1 MRTKRFVPLVFIIGY
16 FVTSFAQGIEV
27 PQIFPKEKTVTHT
40 AYTTSYSHDF
50 GQPHWV
56 AYSLDYSKLISV
68 AARPSRFQPDPK
80 IKPATTSHRAY
91 TKTGFDRGHLA
102 PAADMAWS
110 TQTMLESFYT
120 SNISP
125 QRPAFNRG
133 IWKVLESKVR
143 EWTLPSLENGLMPH
157 LFIVTGP
164 IFSSEMPNISRVYG
178 HTLSVPEY
186 FFKAIID
193 TTGSKRGIAFI
204 LPNNKVPTERLWD
217 YTMSIDELE
226 LKLGRDLFPKL
237 PDEIETKIEAQNR
250 RTDWE

>member
-1 MRTKRFVPLVFIIGY
+1 MHTKRFVLFIFFLGGY
-16 FVTSFAQGIEV
+16 CYSFAQGIEL
-27 PQIFPKEKTVTHT
+27 PQVFPQEKTVTHT
-40 AYTTSYSHDF
+40 AYTTSYSQEY

-56 AYSLDYSKLISV
+56 AYALDYSKLVSV

-80 IKPATTSHRAY
+80 IKPATTPHKAY

-110 TQTMLESFYT
+110 AQTMLESFYT

-133 IWKVLESKVR
+133 IWKVLETKVR
-143 EWTLPSLENGLMPH
+143 AWTLQARKNGGMPH

-164 IFSSEMPNISRVYG
+164 IFSTDMPNISRVYG
-178 HTLSVPEY
+178 HTLAVPDY
-186 FFKAIID
+186 YFKAIVD

-204 LPNNKVPTERLWD
+204 LPNKKVPTEQLWN
-217 YTMSIDELE
+217 YALSIDELE
-226 LKLGRDLFPKL
+226 VKLGRDLFPKL
-237 PDEIETKIEAQNR
+237 PDDMEIKIEAQNR
-250 RTDWE
+250 RSDWE